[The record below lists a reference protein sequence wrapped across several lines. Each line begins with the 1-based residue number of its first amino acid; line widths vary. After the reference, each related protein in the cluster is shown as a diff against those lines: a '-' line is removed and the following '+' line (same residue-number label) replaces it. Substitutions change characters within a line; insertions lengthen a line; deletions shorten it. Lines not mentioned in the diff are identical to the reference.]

1 MAAKNQKVSL
11 KSLQAEVMLYRDE
24 FEATKKELIEV
35 KEELKVVK
43 EEVRCLKV
51 SEKIEKPENNW
62 KCDKCDKSFSLKK
75 NLKIHNLEY
84 HKQTIKCK
92 LCPETFELNCDLEV
106 HVKRNHVSEEKFDCD
121 ICGKSFALEWRMK
134 KHKQIHTN
142 QTLKRCH
149 YFNNDKSC
157 PFEEIGCMFEHSF
170 AGICRYGGKCNKTL
184 CSYQHKKGEKDMIV
198 DGINDNLETLTSV
211 FEMLSKDEK
220 FESRE
225 VLCDYICAAPYGYH
239 KCFSNE
245 DYERFAEFDLTN
257 FEDEYDPVRRITVDH
272 FPCKNCDNIFED
284 EDKLKSHFN
293 DNHDKIDNIKCPI
306 NCNYE
311 TKSVDTLVMHIGVKH
326 QEEVQRK
333 LN

>member
-106 HVKRNHVSEEKFDCD
+106 HVKRNHVS
-121 ICGKSFALEWRMK
+121 
-134 KHKQIHTN
+134 
-142 QTLKRCH
+142 
-149 YFNNDKSC
+149 
-157 PFEEIGCMFEHSF
+157 
-170 AGICRYGGKCNKTL
+170 
-184 CSYQHKKGEKDMIV
+184 
-198 DGINDNLETLTSV
+198 
-211 FEMLSKDEK
+211 
-220 FESRE
+220 
-225 VLCDYICAAPYGYH
+225 
-239 KCFSNE
+239 
-245 DYERFAEFDLTN
+245 
-257 FEDEYDPVRRITVDH
+257 
-272 FPCKNCDNIFED
+272 
-284 EDKLKSHFN
+284 
-293 DNHDKIDNIKCPI
+293 
-306 NCNYE
+306 
-311 TKSVDTLVMHIGVKH
+311 
-326 QEEVQRK
+326 
-333 LN
+333 